1 MMIFGAVKTR
11 RCTDKMEIHILN
23 ILDTLVNADGND
35 GTGDRQL
42 NLDSPQCRKMI
53 AKELA
58 DGILDSLH
66 TLIPAREDILKT
78 ENDA

>member
-1 MMIFGAVKTR
+1 MR
-11 RCTDKMEIHILN
+11 RCTDKMETYILN
-23 ILDTLVNADGND
+23 ILDKIVDADGND
-35 GTGDRQL
+35 GVGDRQL

-66 TLIPAREDILKT
+66 TLIPQHEDTLKA